1 MRFSK
6 RISQMDTSDL
16 RNVLALT
23 ARPDIISF
31 AGGLPAPEAFPV
43 EALRRAA
50 DRVLRTRGA
59 AALQYGPSQG
69 LAPLREKLARRHQAQ
84 GIPCTADDILM
95 VSGSQ
100 QGLDLA
106 GKVFLEPGDVVL
118 CENPTYLA
126 ALTAFRAY
134 ECRLLPVETDGEGM
148 VLEDLE
154 RKLSAHPEA
163 KLMYVI
169 PTFQNPTGKT
179 WSLERRRACWPWR
192 TVRPPHSGGQS
203 LRGPAV

>member
-1 MRFSK
+1 MRFSN
-6 RISQMDTSDL
+6 RISHMDTSAL

-43 EALRRAA
+43 EDLRRAA
-50 DRVLRTRGA
+50 DKVLSARGP
-59 AALQYGPSQG
+59 AALQYSASLG
-69 LAPLREKLARRHQAQ
+69 LSSLREKLARRHRAQ
-84 GIPCTADDILM
+84 GISCTADDILM

-106 GKVFLEPGDVVL
+106 GKVFLEPGDAVL

-126 ALTAFRAY
+126 ALTAFRSY
-134 ECRLLPVETDGEGM
+134 ECQPLPVETDDEGM

-154 RKLSAHPEA
+154 RKLAAHPEA
-163 KLMYVI
+163 KLMYII
-169 PTFQNPTGKT
+169 PTFQNPTCKT
-179 WSLERRRACWPWR
+179 WSL
-192 TVRPPHSGGQS
+192 
-203 LRGPAV
+203 